1 MSMSKV
7 CYFLVNGSE
16 ERVVEGK
23 EVRKKEG
30 KNEHFQSDTTLE

>member
-16 ERVVEGK
+16 ERGLWK
-23 EVRKKEG
+23 EVRKKDG